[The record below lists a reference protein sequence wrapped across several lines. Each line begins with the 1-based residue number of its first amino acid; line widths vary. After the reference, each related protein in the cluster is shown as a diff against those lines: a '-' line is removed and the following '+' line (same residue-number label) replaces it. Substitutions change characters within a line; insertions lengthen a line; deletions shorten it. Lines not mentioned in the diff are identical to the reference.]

1 MRQKNR
7 RIMAA
12 GMAAVTLCTS
22 LVSTPVYAA
31 EASVSVDEAMYVNL
45 DYYGSVDKVNV
56 VKGVSLNGLTSFT
69 DYGNYLDVT
78 NMTNNTAPEISD
90 GKVTWNLP
98 ADTKGYFYYK
108 GAIDKDAVTLP
119 WTMDVSYK
127 LNGVPTDAEKLAGAS
142 GLVEVHVTAT
152 PNEAARDYYKNNMM
166 LVVAML
172 VDMSK
177 CYSVEAEDSQTQSL
191 GSQTAI
197 MYTALPGEEGDYT
210 IRIGS
215 DKFETSGVIMAMVP
229 GTVKDL
235 EHIVDLKDAKD
246 TWKDAGDQLYDS
258 MDQMAASVEAMRS
271 GVNELR
277 QGLNEAESARGVISG
292 SKDEILDSNDQTL
305 ASLTALS
312 EQLGTIVPYIQ
323 TAKDASEVAHNSM
336 TDVVNTLGNMQEP
349 IRRLDTSL
357 RGLRDSSE
365 GASGS
370 IGNVVASVQLIK
382 KLDTQLQQSVLE
394 FIKNLASAQE
404 SMQDAIADYCNGEAG
419 DEDTQALAAAAA
431 GADTSAG
438 HAGMLNAQELI
449 GILKQKEKALRQVA
463 SSSNALVA
471 DTADMLDDV
480 SNTSKYLAQTTDQMD
495 YLIEDVKALKDSLDV
510 YYPDLQSALDDSGE
524 LVNRTTDALNKSTDS
539 LTLVQNTVRA
549 SADSLD
555 AAAKDSIKGS
565 LNVLDKSLSVLDS
578 TSSMRKA
585 GRTMKDTM
593 DNEWNDMED
602 DNNFLNMDP
611 NAEKVSFTSDENA
624 EPNTLQIIMR
634 TEEISVDDDAELL
647 DAETAKADVN
657 PLERMWNMLVQMVR
671 AIIEIFK
678 NR

>member
-1 MRQKNR
+1 MKRKNR
-7 RIMAA
+7 KLLAA

-22 LVSTPVYAA
+22 LVSAPVYAA

-45 DYYGSVDKVNV
+45 DYYGRVDKVNV

-78 NMTNNTAPEISD
+78 NMTNNTAPEVGD

-108 GAIDKDAVTLP
+108 GAIDKDTVTLP

-152 PNEAARDYYKNNMM
+152 PNEAARDYYKNNLL

-172 VDMSK
+172 VDMSD
-177 CYSVEAEDSQTQSL
+177 CYSVEAEGSQTQSL

-246 TWKDAGDQLYDS
+246 TWKGAGDQLYDS
-258 MDQMAASVEAMRS
+258 MDQLAASVEAMRG
-271 GVNELR
+271 GVNELKR
-277 QGLNEAESARGVISG
+277 GLNEAENARGVISG

-336 TDVVNTLGNMQEP
+336 NDVVNTLGNMQEP

-357 RGLRDSSE
+357 RGLKSSSE
-365 GASGS
+365 NASGS
-370 IGNVVASVQLIK
+370 IGNVVASIQLIK
-382 KLDTQLQQSVLE
+382 QLDTKLQQGILE
-394 FIKNLASAQE
+394 YIKNLAAAQSSLE
-404 SMQDAIADYCNGEAG
+404 DAITDYCNGEAG
-419 DEDTQALAAAAA
+419 DADVEALAEAAA

-463 SSSNALVA
+463 SSSNALVS

-480 SNTSKYLAQTTDQMD
+480 SNTSRYLAQTTDQLD

-510 YYPDLQSALDDSGE
+510 YYPDLQSALDDSKE
-524 LVNRTTDALNKSTDS
+524 LVNRTTDALNKSTNS

-634 TEEISVDDDAELL
+634 TEEISADDDAELL

-657 PLERMWNMLVQMVR
+657 PLERMWNMLVEMWK
-671 AIIEIFK
+671 AIVGIFK

>member
-1 MRQKNR
+1 M
-7 RIMAA
+7 
-12 GMAAVTLCTS
+12 
-22 LVSTPVYAA
+22 
-31 EASVSVDEAMYVNL
+31 
-45 DYYGSVDKVNV
+45 
-56 VKGVSLNGLTSFT
+56 
-69 DYGNYLDVT
+69 
-78 NMTNNTAPEISD
+78 
-90 GKVTWNLP
+90 
-98 ADTKGYFYYK
+98 
-108 GAIDKDAVTLP
+108 
-119 WTMDVSYK
+119 
-127 LNGVPTDAEKLAGAS
+127 
-142 GLVEVHVTAT
+142 
-152 PNEAARDYYKNNMM
+152 
-166 LVVAML
+166 
-172 VDMSK
+172 
-177 CYSVEAEDSQTQSL
+177 
-191 GSQTAI
+191 
-197 MYTALPGEEGDYT
+197 
-210 IRIGS
+210 
-215 DKFETSGVIMAMVP
+215 
-229 GTVKDL
+229 
-235 EHIVDLKDAKD
+235 
-246 TWKDAGDQLYDS
+246 
-258 MDQMAASVEAMRS
+258 
-271 GVNELR
+271 
-277 QGLNEAESARGVISG
+277 
-292 SKDEILDSNDQTL
+292 
-305 ASLTALS
+305 
-312 EQLGTIVPYIQ
+312 
-323 TAKDASEVAHNSM
+323 
-336 TDVVNTLGNMQEP
+336 
-349 IRRLDTSL
+349 
-357 RGLRDSSE
+357 
-365 GASGS
+365 
-370 IGNVVASVQLIK
+370 
-382 KLDTQLQQSVLE
+382 
-394 FIKNLASAQE
+394 
-404 SMQDAIADYCNGEAG
+404 
-419 DEDTQALAAAAA
+419 
-431 GADTSAG
+431 
-438 HAGMLNAQELI
+438 
-449 GILKQKEKALRQVA
+449 A

-471 DTADMLDDV
+471 DTADMLDNV

>member
-1 MRQKNR
+1 MKRKNR
-7 RIMAA
+7 KLLAA

-22 LVSTPVYAA
+22 LVSAPVYAA
-31 EASVSVDEAMYVNL
+31 EESVSVDEAMYVNL
-45 DYYGSVDKVNV
+45 DYYGRVDKVNV

-69 DYGNYLDVT
+69 EYGNYLDVT
-78 NMTNNTAPEISD
+78 NMTNNTAPEVGD

-108 GAIDKDAVTLP
+108 GAIDKDTVTLP

-127 LNGVPTDAEKLAGAS
+127 LNGVPTDSEKLAGAS

-152 PNEAARDYYKNNMM
+152 PNEAARDYYKNNLL

-172 VDMSK
+172 VDMSD
-177 CYSVEAEDSQTQSL
+177 CYSVEAEGSQTQSL

-246 TWKDAGDQLYDS
+246 TWKGAGDQLYDS
-258 MDQMAASVEAMRS
+258 MDQLAASVEAMRG
-271 GVNELR
+271 GVNELKR
-277 QGLNEAESARGVISG
+277 GLNEAENARGVISG

-336 TDVVNTLGNMQEP
+336 NDVVNTLGNMQEP

-357 RGLRDSSE
+357 RGLKSSSE
-365 GASGS
+365 NASGS
-370 IGNVVASVQLIK
+370 IGNVVASIQLIK
-382 KLDTQLQQSVLE
+382 QLDTKLQQSILE
-394 FIKNLASAQE
+394 YIKNLAAAQSSLE
-404 SMQDAIADYCNGEAG
+404 DAITDYCNGEAG
-419 DEDTQALAAAAA
+419 DADVEALAEAAA

-463 SSSNALVA
+463 SSSNALVS

-480 SNTSKYLAQTTDQMD
+480 SNTSRYLAQTTDQLD

-510 YYPDLQSALDDSGE
+510 YYPDLQSALDDSKE
-524 LVNRTTDALNKSTDS
+524 LVNRTTDALNKSTNS

-634 TEEISVDDDAELL
+634 TEEISADDDAELL
-647 DAETAKADVN
+647 DAETEKADVN
-657 PLERMWNMLVQMVR
+657 PLERMWNMIVQMWK
-671 AIIEIFK
+671 AIVEIFK

>member
-1 MRQKNR
+1 
-7 RIMAA
+7 
-12 GMAAVTLCTS
+12 
-22 LVSTPVYAA
+22 
-31 EASVSVDEAMYVNL
+31 
-45 DYYGSVDKVNV
+45 
-56 VKGVSLNGLTSFT
+56 
-69 DYGNYLDVT
+69 
-78 NMTNNTAPEISD
+78 
-90 GKVTWNLP
+90 
-98 ADTKGYFYYK
+98 
-108 GAIDKDAVTLP
+108 
-119 WTMDVSYK
+119 
-127 LNGVPTDAEKLAGAS
+127 
-142 GLVEVHVTAT
+142 
-152 PNEAARDYYKNNMM
+152 
-166 LVVAML
+166 
-172 VDMSK
+172 
-177 CYSVEAEDSQTQSL
+177 
-191 GSQTAI
+191 
-197 MYTALPGEEGDYT
+197 
-210 IRIGS
+210 
-215 DKFETSGVIMAMVP
+215 
-229 GTVKDL
+229 
-235 EHIVDLKDAKD
+235 
-246 TWKDAGDQLYDS
+246 
-258 MDQMAASVEAMRS
+258 
-271 GVNELR
+271 
-277 QGLNEAESARGVISG
+277 
-292 SKDEILDSNDQTL
+292 
-305 ASLTALS
+305 
-312 EQLGTIVPYIQ
+312 
-323 TAKDASEVAHNSM
+323 
-336 TDVVNTLGNMQEP
+336 
-349 IRRLDTSL
+349 
-357 RGLRDSSE
+357 
-365 GASGS
+365 
-370 IGNVVASVQLIK
+370 
-382 KLDTQLQQSVLE
+382 
-394 FIKNLASAQE
+394 
-404 SMQDAIADYCNGEAG
+404 
-419 DEDTQALAAAAA
+419 
-431 GADTSAG
+431 
-438 HAGMLNAQELI
+438 MLNAQELI

-510 YYPDLQSALDDSGE
+510 YYPDL
-524 LVNRTTDALNKSTDS
+524 RTTDALNKSTDS

>member
-1 MRQKNR
+1 
-7 RIMAA
+7 MAA

-22 LVSTPVYAA
+22 LVSVPVYAA

-45 DYYGSVDKVNV
+45 DCYGSVDKVNV

-382 KLDTQLQQSVLE
+382 KLDTQLQQSPGTG
-394 FIKNLASAQE
+394 SG
-404 SMQDAIADYCNGEAG
+404 SSG
-419 DEDTQALAAAAA
+419 
-431 GADTSAG
+431 SR
-438 HAGMLNAQELI
+438 H
-449 GILKQKEKALRQVA
+449 LRR
-463 SSSNALVA
+463 SC
-471 DTADMLDDV
+471 
-480 SNTSKYLAQTTDQMD
+480 
-495 YLIEDVKALKDSLDV
+495 
-510 YYPDLQSALDDSGE
+510 G
-524 LVNRTTDALNKSTDS
+524 
-539 LTLVQNTVRA
+539 
-549 SADSLD
+549 
-555 AAAKDSIKGS
+555 
-565 LNVLDKSLSVLDS
+565 
-578 TSSMRKA
+578 
-585 GRTMKDTM
+585 
-593 DNEWNDMED
+593 
-602 DNNFLNMDP
+602 
-611 NAEKVSFTSDENA
+611 NAECPGTYRNLKAEGESAPPGGFLQQCPCGRYSRYARRCIQYIKIPGTDHRPDGLSDRGCEGVKGLPGCLLPGSPVS
-624 EPNTLQIIMR
+624 PG
-634 TEEISVDDDAELL
+634 
-647 DAETAKADVN
+647 
-657 PLERMWNMLVQMVR
+657 
-671 AIIEIFK
+671 
-678 NR
+678 

>member
-22 LVSTPVYAA
+22 LVSAPVYAA

-90 GKVTWNLP
+90 GKITWNLP

-177 CYSVEAEDSQTQSL
+177 CYSVEAEGSQTQSL

-197 MYTALPGEEGDYT
+197 MYTA
-210 IRIGS
+210 
-215 DKFETSGVIMAMVP
+215 

-365 GASGS
+365 GVSGS

-382 KLDTQLQQSVLE
+382 KLDTQLQQSILE
-394 FIKNLASAQE
+394 FLKNLASAQE

-524 LVNRTTDALNKSTDS
+524 LVNRTTDALNKSTAS

>member
-7 RIMAA
+7 RIISA
-12 GMAAVTLCTS
+12 
-22 LVSTPVYAA
+22 
-31 EASVSVDEAMYVNL
+31 
-45 DYYGSVDKVNV
+45 GSVDKVNV
-56 VKGVSLNGLTSFT
+56 VKGGSLNGLTSFT

-197 MYTALPGEEGDYT
+197 MYTAFPGEEGDYT

-271 GVNELR
+271 
-277 QGLNEAESARGVISG
+277 
-292 SKDEILDSNDQTL
+292 
-305 ASLTALS
+305 S

>member
-1 MRQKNR
+1 M
-7 RIMAA
+7 
-12 GMAAVTLCTS
+12 
-22 LVSTPVYAA
+22 
-31 EASVSVDEAMYVNL
+31 
-45 DYYGSVDKVNV
+45 
-56 VKGVSLNGLTSFT
+56 
-69 DYGNYLDVT
+69 
-78 NMTNNTAPEISD
+78 
-90 GKVTWNLP
+90 
-98 ADTKGYFYYK
+98 
-108 GAIDKDAVTLP
+108 
-119 WTMDVSYK
+119 
-127 LNGVPTDAEKLAGAS
+127 
-142 GLVEVHVTAT
+142 TAT
-152 PNEAARDYYKNNMM
+152 PNEAARDYYKNNLL

-172 VDMSK
+172 VDMSD
-177 CYSVEAEDSQTQSL
+177 CYSVEAEGSQTQSL

-246 TWKDAGDQLYDS
+246 TWKGAGDQLYDS
-258 MDQMAASVEAMRS
+258 MDQLAASVEAMRG
-271 GVNELR
+271 GVNELKR
-277 QGLNEAESARGVISG
+277 GLNEAENARGVISG

-336 TDVVNTLGNMQEP
+336 NDVVNTLGNMQEP

-357 RGLRDSSE
+357 RGLKSSSE
-365 GASGS
+365 NASGS
-370 IGNVVASVQLIK
+370 IGNVVASIQLIK
-382 KLDTQLQQSVLE
+382 QLDTKLQQSILE
-394 FIKNLASAQE
+394 YIKNLAAAQSSLE
-404 SMQDAIADYCNGEAG
+404 DAITDYCNGEAG
-419 DEDTQALAAAAA
+419 DADVEALAEAAA

-480 SNTSKYLAQTTDQMD
+480 SNTSRYLAQTTDQLD

-510 YYPDLQSALDDSGE
+510 YYPDLQSALDDSKE
-524 LVNRTTDALNKSTDS
+524 LVTRTTDALNKSTNS

-634 TEEISVDDDAELL
+634 TEEISADDDAELL
-647 DAETAKADVN
+647 DAETEKADVN
-657 PLERMWNMLVQMVR
+657 PLERMWNMIVQMWK
-671 AIIEIFK
+671 AIVEIFK

>member
-7 RIMAA
+7 RILAA
-12 GMAAVTLCTS
+12 GMTAVTLCTS
-22 LVSTPVYAA
+22 LVSAPAYAA
-31 EASVSVDEAMYVNL
+31 EASVSVDESMYVNL

-108 GAIDKDAVTLP
+108 GAIDKDTVTLP

-152 PNEAARDYYKNNMM
+152 PNEAARDYYKNNML

-172 VDMSK
+172 VDMSD
-177 CYSVEAEDSQTQSL
+177 CYSVEAEGSQTQSL

-258 MDQMAASVEAMRS
+258 MDQLAASLESMRS
-271 GVNELR
+271 GVNELK

-365 GASGS
+365 SASGS
-370 IGNVVASVQLIK
+370 IGNVVASIQLIK
-382 KLDTQLQQSVLE
+382 KLDAQLQQKVLE

-404 SMQDAIADYCNGEAG
+404 SMQDAITDYCNGEAG
-419 DEDTQALAAAAA
+419 DEDIQALAEAAA

-480 SNTSKYLAQTTDQMD
+480 SNTSKYLAQTTDQLD

-510 YYPDLQSALDDSGE
+510 YYPDLQSALDDSKE
-524 LVNRTTDALNKSTDS
+524 LVTRTTDALNNSTNS

-565 LNVLDKSLSVLDS
+565 LNLLDKSLRVLDS

-647 DAETAKADVN
+647 DAETEKADVN
-657 PLERMWNMLVQMVR
+657 PLERMWNMLVQMVK

>member
-7 RIMAA
+7 KIMAA

-31 EASVSVDEAMYVNL
+31 EASVSVDESMYVNL

-78 NMTNNTAPEISD
+78 NMTNNTTPEIGD

-108 GAIDKDAVTLP
+108 GAIDKDTVTLP

-142 GLVEVHVTAT
+142 GLVEVHVTAK
-152 PNEAARDYYKNNMM
+152 PNDAARDYDKNNML

-177 CYSVEAEDSQTQSL
+177 CYSVEAEGAQTQSL

-197 MYTALPGEEGDYT
+197 MYTALPGEDGDYT

-246 TWKDAGDQLYDS
+246 TWKGAGDQLYDS
-258 MDQMAASVEAMRS
+258 MDQLAASLESMRS
-271 GVNELR
+271 GVNELK
-277 QGLNEAESARGVISG
+277 QGLNEAENARGIISG
-292 SKDEILDSNDQTL
+292 SKDEILDSNDQAL
-305 ASLTALS
+305 ASLNALS
-312 EQLGTIVPYIQ
+312 EQLGTIIPYIQ
-323 TAKDASEVAHNSM
+323 TAKDASEVAHSSL

-349 IRRLDTSL
+349 LRKLDTSL
-357 RGLRDSSE
+357 RGLKSS
-365 GASGS
+365 SGS
-370 IGNVVASVQLIK
+370 ASVSVDDVVSAVQQIK
-382 KLDTQLQQSVLE
+382 KLDTQLQKSIVD
-394 FIKNLASAQE
+394 FIKNLASSQA
-404 SMQDAIADYCNGEAG
+404 SMEDAIADYYDVESG
-419 DEDTQALAAAAA
+419 DADEQALAEAAA

-438 HAGMLNAQELI
+438 HAGLLNAQELI
-449 GILKQKEKALRQVA
+449 GILKQKEKALRHVA
-463 SSSNALVA
+463 SSSNALVS
-471 DTADMLDDV
+471 DTSNMLDDV
-480 SNTSKYLAQTTDQMD
+480 SNVARYLAQSTDQMD
-495 YLIEDVKALKDSLDV
+495 YLIEDTKALKDSLDV
-510 YYPDLQSALDDSGE
+510 YYPDLQSALDDSKE
-524 LVNRTTDALNKSTDS
+524 LVNRTTDALNNSTNS

-549 SADSLD
+549 SSDSLD

-565 LNVLDKSLSVLDS
+565 LNVLNKSLNVLDS

-593 DNEWNDMED
+593 DNEWSDLED
-602 DNNFLNMDP
+602 DTNFLNMDP
-611 NAEKVSFTSDENA
+611 SAEKVSFTSDENA

-647 DAETAKADVN
+647 DAETEKAAVN
-657 PLERMWNMLVQMVR
+657 PLQRMWNMLVQMWK
-671 AIIEIFK
+671 AIVEIFK

>member
-7 RIMAA
+7 KIMAA

-31 EASVSVDEAMYVNL
+31 EASVSVDESMYVNL

-78 NMTNNTAPEISD
+78 NMTNNTAPEIGD

-108 GAIDKDAVTLP
+108 GAIDKDTVTLP

-142 GLVEVHVTAT
+142 GLVEVHVTAK
-152 PNEAARDYYKNNMM
+152 PNDAARDYDKNNML

-177 CYSVEAEDSQTQSL
+177 CYSVEAEGAQTQSL

-197 MYTALPGEEGDYT
+197 MYTALPGEDGDYT

-246 TWKDAGDQLYDS
+246 TWKGAGDQLYDS
-258 MDQMAASVEAMRS
+258 MDQLAASLESMRS
-271 GVNELR
+271 GVNELK
-277 QGLNEAESARGVISG
+277 QGLNEAENARGIISG
-292 SKDEILDSNDQTL
+292 SKDEILDSNDQAL
-305 ASLTALS
+305 ASLNALS
-312 EQLGTIVPYIQ
+312 EQLGTIIPYIQ
-323 TAKDASEVAHNSM
+323 TAKDASEVAHSSL

-349 IRRLDTSL
+349 LRKLDTSL
-357 RGLRDSSE
+357 RGLKSS
-365 GASGS
+365 SGS
-370 IGNVVASVQLIK
+370 ASVSVDDVVSAVQQIK
-382 KLDTQLQQSVLE
+382 RLDTQLQKSIVD
-394 FIKNLASAQE
+394 FIKNLASSQA
-404 SMQDAIADYCNGEAG
+404 SMEDAIADYYDVEAG
-419 DEDTQALAAAAA
+419 DADEQALAEAAA

-438 HAGMLNAQELI
+438 HAGLLNAQELI

-463 SSSNALVA
+463 SSSNALVF
-471 DTADMLDDV
+471 DTSNMLDDV
-480 SNTSKYLAQTTDQMD
+480 SNVARYLAQTTDQMD
-495 YLIEDVKALKDSLDV
+495 YLIEDTKALKDSLDV
-510 YYPDLQSALDDSGE
+510 YYPDLQSALDDSKE
-524 LVNRTTDALNKSTDS
+524 LVNRTTDALNNSTNS

-549 SADSLD
+549 SSDSLD

-565 LNVLDKSLSVLDS
+565 LNVLNKSLNVLDS

-593 DNEWNDMED
+593 DNEWNDLED
-602 DNNFLNMDP
+602 DTNFLNMDP

-647 DAETAKADVN
+647 DAETEKAAVN
-657 PLERMWNMLVQMVR
+657 PLQRMWNMLVQMWK
-671 AIIEIFK
+671 AIVEIFK

>member
-7 RIMAA
+7 RILAA
-12 GMAAVTLCTS
+12 GMTAVTLCTS
-22 LVSTPVYAA
+22 LVSAPAYAA
-31 EASVSVDEAMYVNL
+31 EASVSVDESMYVNL

-108 GAIDKDAVTLP
+108 GAIDKDTVTLP

-152 PNEAARDYYKNNMM
+152 PNEAARDYYKNNML

-177 CYSVEAEDSQTQSL
+177 CYSVEAEGSQTQSL

-246 TWKDAGDQLYDS
+246 TWKGAGDQLYDS
-258 MDQMAASVEAMRS
+258 MDQLAASLESMRS
-271 GVNELR
+271 GVNELK

-292 SKDEILDSNDQTL
+292 SKEEILDSNDQTL

-370 IGNVVASVQLIK
+370 IGNVVASIQLIK
-382 KLDTQLQQSVLE
+382 KLDAQLQQKVLE

-404 SMQDAIADYCNGEAG
+404 SMQDAITDYCNGEAG
-419 DEDTQALAAAAA
+419 DEDIQALAEAAA

-480 SNTSKYLAQTTDQMD
+480 SNTSKYLAQTTDQLD
-495 YLIEDVKALKDSLDV
+495 YMIEDVKALKDSLDV
-510 YYPDLQSALDDSGE
+510 YYPDLQSALDDSKE
-524 LVNRTTDALNKSTDS
+524 LVTRTTDALNNSTNS

-565 LNVLDKSLSVLDS
+565 LNLLDKSQRVLDS

-647 DAETAKADVN
+647 DAEPAKADVN
-657 PLERMWNMLVQMVR
+657 PLERMWNMLVQMVK

>member
-22 LVSTPVYAA
+22 LVSVPVYAA

-45 DYYGSVDKVNV
+45 DCYGSVDKVNV

-108 GAIDKDAVTLP
+108 GAINKDAVTLP

-152 PNEAARDYYKNNMM
+152 PNETARDYYKNNMM

-177 CYSVEAEDSQTQSL
+177 CYSVEAEGSQTQSL

>member
-7 RIMAA
+7 RILAA
-12 GMAAVTLCTS
+12 GMTAVTLCTS
-22 LVSTPVYAA
+22 LVSAPAYAA
-31 EASVSVDEAMYVNL
+31 EASVSVDESMYVNL

-108 GAIDKDAVTLP
+108 GAIDKDTVTLP

-152 PNEAARDYYKNNMM
+152 PNEAARDYYKNNML

-177 CYSVEAEDSQTQSL
+177 CYSVEAEGSQTQSL

-246 TWKDAGDQLYDS
+246 TWKGAGDQLYDS
-258 MDQMAASVEAMRS
+258 MDQLAASLESMRS
-271 GVNELR
+271 GVNELK

-365 GASGS
+365 SASGS
-370 IGNVVASVQLIK
+370 IENVVASVQLIK
-382 KLDTQLQQSVLE
+382 KLDTQLQQGVLE

-404 SMQDAIADYCNGEAG
+404 SMEDAITDYCNGEAG

-449 GILKQKEKALRQVA
+449 GILKQKEKALRQIA

-480 SNTSKYLAQTTDQMD
+480 SNTSKYLAQTTDQLD
-495 YLIEDVKALKDSLDV
+495 YMIEDVKALKDSLDV
-510 YYPDLQSALDDSGE
+510 YYPDLQSALDDSKE
-524 LVNRTTDALNKSTDS
+524 LVTRTTDALNNSTNS

-565 LNVLDKSLSVLDS
+565 LNLLDKSQRVLDS

-647 DAETAKADVN
+647 DAEPAKADVN
-657 PLERMWNMLVQMVR
+657 PLERMWNMLVQMVK

>member
-7 RIMAA
+7 KIMAA

-22 LVSTPVYAA
+22 LVSAPAYAA

-108 GAIDKDAVTLP
+108 GGIDKDTVTLP

-127 LNGVPTDAEKLAGAS
+127 LNGVPTNAEKLAGAS

-152 PNEAARDYYKNNMM
+152 PNETARDYYKNNLL

-172 VDMSK
+172 VDMSD
-177 CYSVEAEDSQTQSL
+177 CYSVEAEGSQTQSL

-246 TWKDAGDQLYDS
+246 TWKGAGDQLYDS
-258 MDQMAASVEAMRS
+258 MDQLAASLESMRS
-271 GVNELR
+271 GVNELK
-277 QGLNEAESARGVISG
+277 QGLNEAENARGVISG

-323 TAKDASEVAHNSM
+323 TAKDSSEVAHNSM

-370 IGNVVASVQLIK
+370 IGNVIASVQLIK
-382 KLDTQLQQSVLE
+382 KLDTQLQQKVLE

-404 SMQDAIADYCNGEAG
+404 SMQDAITDYCNGEAG
-419 DEDTQALAAAAA
+419 DEDIQALAEAAA

-438 HAGMLNAQELI
+438 HTGMLNAQELI

-463 SSSNALVA
+463 SSSNALVS

-480 SNTSKYLAQTTDQMD
+480 SNTSKYLAQTTDQLD

-510 YYPDLQSALDDSGE
+510 YYPDLQSALDDSKE
-524 LVNRTTDALNKSTDS
+524 LVNRTTDALNKSTNS

-565 LNVLDKSLSVLDS
+565 LNLLDKSLRVLDS

-611 NAEKVSFTSDENA
+611 NAEKVSFTSDKNA

-657 PLERMWNMLVQMVR
+657 PLERMWNMIVQMVK
-671 AIIEIFK
+671 AIVEIFK

>member
-22 LVSTPVYAA
+22 LVSAPVYAA

-172 VDMSK
+172 VVAVPVDMSK

-336 TDVVNTLGNMQEP
+336 TDVVK
-349 IRRLDTSL
+349 
-357 RGLRDSSE
+357 

>member
-22 LVSTPVYAA
+22 LVSAPVYAA

-277 QGLNEAESARGVISG
+277 QGLNEAESARGIISG

-419 DEDTQALAAAAA
+419 DGVRPQLHEARRRERPHGHVRDACRPRHAALRAQLQEGCRHERALLAPPVQDVGAASVAKRHDVVVLVLLGCRIGHGVHALAAPGQQLHRAVV
-431 GADTSAG
+431 
-438 HAGMLNAQELI
+438 E
-449 GILKQKEKALRQVA
+449 ER
-463 SSSNALVA
+463 
-471 DTADMLDDV
+471 DMADDV
-480 SNTSKYLAQTTDQMD
+480 LERPGGAVRRHAVPVVLGEVRHEGVDQRLLGD
-495 YLIEDVKALKDSLDV
+495 KVVHGIEDFRHDEVLSI
-510 YYPDLQSALDDSGE
+510 PGI
-524 LVNRTTDALNKSTDS
+524 
-539 LTLVQNTVRA
+539 A
-549 SADSLD
+549 S
-555 AAAKDSIKGS
+555 GS
-565 LNVLDKSLSVLDS
+565 L
-578 TSSMRKA
+578 
-585 GRTMKDTM
+585 GRRCG
-593 DNEWNDMED
+593 
-602 DNNFLNMDP
+602 
-611 NAEKVSFTSDENA
+611 S
-624 EPNTLQIIMR
+624 
-634 TEEISVDDDAELL
+634 
-647 DAETAKADVN
+647 
-657 PLERMWNMLVQMVR
+657 
-671 AIIEIFK
+671 
-678 NR
+678 